1 MKHEE
6 IKSSLNEQLNSK
18 IRELNDLQK
27 KFDEFVT
34 FQTEKF
40 ENEVSIKK
48 ESDRTYLNKIK
59 EVIEFAEN
67 ISQELE
73 VAKKTNACLVIKNN
87 KKKISYYLIII
98 DKFIIV

>member
-40 ENEVSIKK
+40 ENEVSVKK
-48 ESDRTYLNKIK
+48 ESERTNFKKIK
-59 EVIEFAEN
+59 EVLEFAEN
-67 ISQELE
+67 LSQELA
-73 VAKKTNACLVIKNN
+73 VAKKTNACLVINN
-87 KKKISYYLIII
+87 N
-98 DKFIIV
+98 

>member
-34 FQTEKF
+34 FQTKKF
-40 ENEVSIKK
+40 ENEVSVKRRANVI
-48 ESDRTYLNKIK
+48 LN
-59 EVIEFAEN
+59 
-67 ISQELE
+67 Q
-73 VAKKTNACLVIKNN
+73 
-87 KKKISYYLIII
+87 
-98 DKFIIV
+98 